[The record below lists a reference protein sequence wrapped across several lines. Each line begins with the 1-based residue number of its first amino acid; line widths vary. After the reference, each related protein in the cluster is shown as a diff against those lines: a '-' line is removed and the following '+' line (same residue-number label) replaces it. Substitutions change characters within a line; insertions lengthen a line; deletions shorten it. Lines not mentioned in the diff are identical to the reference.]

1 MKTTEIKTTIP
12 RSLKE
17 VWVWKEK
24 VYEETKDKNFKQLK
38 KYYADSLEKAAK
50 MLNAKLVRLPNGS
63 YLLVKNS

>member
-38 KYYADSLEKAAK
+38 KYYADSLGKAAK